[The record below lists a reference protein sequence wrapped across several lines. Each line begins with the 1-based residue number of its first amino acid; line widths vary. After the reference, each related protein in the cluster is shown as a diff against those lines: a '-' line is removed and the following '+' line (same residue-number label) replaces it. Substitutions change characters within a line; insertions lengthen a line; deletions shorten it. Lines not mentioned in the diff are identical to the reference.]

1 MPALQDCLFPA
12 AGNLFPPEISVKAER
27 KNENRRLSG
36 LSLMRLLS
44 RALRFI
50 MRRVNRASMSI
61 LTAAVSAMPL
71 LFVHLCFK
79 DFWSLR
85 EEMLESDGARKK
97 LLRAVYYAYM
107 SKEKFFIGSK
117 AVFSSKPVF
126 PHGTA
131 GVFIS
136 EGARFGTC
144 CTSTSMQPSVRTRS
158 RTAEGKDRRP
168 SVTTVSSAPERPLS
182 ETSP

>member
-36 LSLMRLLS
+36 ISLMRLLS
-44 RALRFI
+44 RAVLFI

-97 LLRAVYYAYM
+97 LLRAAYYAYM
-107 SKEKFFIGSK
+107 SKEKILYRLKGGLFIE
-117 AVFSSKPVF
+117 
-126 PHGTA
+126 A
-131 GVFIS
+131 GVS
-136 EGARFGTC
+136 PWDGRRLY
-144 CTSTSMQPSVRTRS
+144 QR
-158 RTAEGKDRRP
+158 RRP
-168 SVTTVSSAPERPLS
+168 VRYMLHHLPACNHRFEHDPGQQRERIADHR
-182 ETSP
+182 